1 VSGLRFDG
9 HSASDSE
16 GGDGMFIG
24 GVGVNL
30 QG

>member
-1 VSGLRFDG
+1 MRGPHFDG

-16 GGDGMFIG
+16 GRDGMFVG
-24 GVGVNL
+24 GVGVHL